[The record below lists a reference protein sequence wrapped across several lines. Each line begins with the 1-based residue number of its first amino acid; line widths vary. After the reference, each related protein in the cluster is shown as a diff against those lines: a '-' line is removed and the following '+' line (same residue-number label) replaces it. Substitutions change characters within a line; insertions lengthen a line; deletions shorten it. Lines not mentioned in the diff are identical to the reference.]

1 MLPKHVYAVSRI
13 SCKKKKKKK
22 VLCIIYALPIQ
33 MGRLINSTQKPEQFE
48 DHNFSLCNDNHNW
61 GHLYYHTG
69 FIFGHHFDRVST
81 VIFDLSKN
89 DEEVHI
95 SLLTMRIF
103 FHGLLGPSSPSL
115 MFSSLSTKQP
125 KLTNHNSFHM
135 PSLLLQSW
143 HVVTPLLRQTI
154 ATVWIEGIHK
164 SLKLCPD
171 TWIKVL

>member
-1 MLPKHVYAVSRI
+1 MKTTTFRSAMTTITEVI
-13 SCKKKKKKK
+13 F
-22 VLCIIYALPIQ
+22 II
-33 MGRLINSTQKPEQFE
+33 TQDLFWVIT
-48 DHNFSLCNDNHNW
+48 S
-61 GHLYYHTG
+61 TG
-69 FIFGHHFDRVST
+69 F
-81 VIFDLSKN
+81 
-89 DEEVHI
+89 
-95 SLLTMRIF
+95 LLLFLIYQRMMRKCTSHYWLWEFVFTACEQRLWLAPQIGF
-103 FHGLLGPSSPSL
+103 ATCINEKSSGLLGPSSPSL